1 MQSRFFLSLI
11 IFLFSTQTILSQNLK
26 KQIDSLLKTKKADVG
41 IAICNLQNKDTMTW
55 GNHRKY
61 PMQSVYKFHLALA
74 ILNQVD
80 KGKFSL
86 NQKILVKKP
95 DLLPNT
101 WSPLRDKYPEGNVEL
116 SLSEI
121 IHYTVAA
128 SDNNGCDILF
138 RLIGG
143 TTKVHKYI
151 KSLGI
156 KEISIK
162 ATEEEMHK
170 AWDVQFANWTT
181 PLATVQLLQIFHQK
195 NILSRTSQE
204 FLWKTMVETST
215 GLKRMK
221 YLLPTN
227 TIVAHKTGTSGD
239 KDGVTAAINDM
250 GIIQLPNGNQI
261 ALCVFVSNSK
271 ENFQSS
277 EQIIAEVTK
286 IIWDYYVSK

>member
-1 MQSRFFLSLI
+1 MYLKIVFIFFFTFLI
-11 IFLFSTQTILSQNLK
+11 VASSFAQNPRQK
-26 KQIDSLLKTKKADVG
+26 IDSLIKTKKAEIG
-41 IAICNLQNKDTMTW
+41 IAVYDLQTKDTITC

-74 ILNQVD
+74 VLHQVD

-86 NQKILVKKP
+86 EQKILVKKS

-101 WSPLRDKYPEGNVEL
+101 WSPLQEKYPEGNIEL
-116 SLSEI
+116 PLSEI
-121 IHYTVAA
+121 IHYTVAT

-138 RLIGG
+138 RLLGG
-143 TTKVHKYI
+143 TKKVHKYI

-156 KEISIK
+156 KKIAIK

-170 AWDVQFANWTT
+170 EWNAQFTNWTT

-195 NILSRTSQE
+195 NILSRTSQD

-221 YLLPTN
+221 YLLPKN
-227 TIVAHKTGTSGD
+227 TVVAHKTGTSGD
-239 KDGVTAAINDM
+239 KDGVTSAINDM
-250 GIIQLPNGNQI
+250 GIIQLPNGNYI
-261 ALCVFVSNSK
+261 AICVFVSNSK
-271 ENFQSS
+271 EDFNTN
-277 EQIIAEVTK
+277 EKIIADVTK
-286 IIWDYYVSK
+286 IIWDEYTK

>member
-1 MQSRFFLSLI
+1 MYLKLFFSILFTLFFTQNIISQSIR
-11 IFLFSTQTILSQNLK
+11 K
-26 KQIDSLLKTKKADVG
+26 KIDSLINTKKAEIG
-41 IAICNLQNKDTMTW
+41 IAIYDLQTKDTITW

-74 ILNQVD
+74 VLNHVD
-80 KGKFSL
+80 KGKLSL
-86 NQKILVKKP
+86 EQKILVKKS

-101 WSPLRDKYPEGNVEL
+101 WSPLREKYPQGNIEL
-116 SLSEI
+116 PLSEI

-138 RLIGG
+138 RLLGG
-143 TTKVHKYI
+143 TKKVHQYI

-156 KEISIK
+156 KEIAIK

-170 AWDVQFANWTT
+170 EWNVQFTNWTT

-195 NILSRTSQE
+195 NILSKKSQE
-204 FLWKTMVETST
+204 FLWKTMIETST

-221 YLLPTN
+221 YLLPKN

-239 KDGVTAAINDM
+239 KDGITSAINDM
-250 GIIQLPNGNQI
+250 GIIQLPNGNYI
-261 ALCVFVSNSK
+261 AVCVFVSNSK
-271 ENFQSS
+271 ESFETN
-277 EQIIAEVTK
+277 EQIIADITK
-286 IIWDYYVSK
+286 LIWDYYVNK

>member
-1 MQSRFFLSLI
+1 MYLKTVFIFFFTFLI
-11 IFLFSTQTILSQNLK
+11 VAYSFAQNPRQK
-26 KQIDSLLKTKKADVG
+26 IDSLIKTKKAEIG
-41 IAICNLQNKDTMTW
+41 IAVYDLQTKDTITW

-74 ILNQVD
+74 VLHQVD

-86 NQKILVKKP
+86 EQKILVKKS

-101 WSPLRDKYPEGNVEL
+101 WSPLREKYPEGNIEL
-116 SLSEI
+116 PLSEI
-121 IHYTVAA
+121 IHYTVAT

-138 RLIGG
+138 RLLGG
-143 TTKVHKYI
+143 TKKAHKYI

-156 KEISIK
+156 KEIAIK

-170 AWDVQFANWTT
+170 EWNVQFTNWTT

-195 NILSRTSQE
+195 NILSRTSQD

-221 YLLPTN
+221 YLLPKN
-227 TIVAHKTGTSGD
+227 TVVAHKTGTSGD
-239 KDGVTAAINDM
+239 KDGVTSAINDM
-250 GIIQLPNGNQI
+250 GIIQLPNGNYI
-261 ALCVFVSNSK
+261 AICVFVSNSK
-271 ENFQSS
+271 EDFNTN
-277 EQIIAEVTK
+277 EKIIADVTK
-286 IIWDYYVSK
+286 IIWDYYVNI